1 MISKLTIQNILDAVR
16 IEEVIGDFVSL
27 KKRGSNMIGLC
38 PFHNEKTPSF
48 TVSPS
53 RGIYKCFGCGKAGNA
68 VNFIMEHEHYS
79 YPEALRYLAK
89 RFNVEIEEEEYNPD
103 EQQAISN
110 RESMF
115 KLNSF
120 ATEYFADQLY
130 NTERGKAIGLT
141 YFVDKRGYS
150 DDIIKLFQLGYSND
164 EYDAFYR
171 ASINSGFKKEFLIK
185 TGLVIEKENKKYDL
199 FRDRVIFPIHNI
211 AGRIVGF
218 GGRILT
224 NDKSKPKY
232 VNSPESEIYNK
243 SDILYGIYFAK
254 SSIISHDNCYLV
266 EGYTDVLSLVQAGI
280 KNVVASSG
288 TSLTTGQIKLIR
300 RYTPNITI
308 LYDGDAAGIKASF
321 RGIDMILSE
330 GMNVKIVL
338 FPEGDDPDSFAHH
351 HSPAEVQEYITK
363 QATDFITFKTN
374 LLLAETAKDPVKKAT
389 LVKEIINTISLIP
402 DAIIRSFYIRECSNL
417 MNISEPSLINELN
430 KQLRFKNKQ
439 KNLQSSYTIEE
450 QTNISEYQPVT
461 DYFDSLAQEKEIIR
475 LLLNYGNKEIKF
487 IVREKND
494 NSIIEHFVEVLIT
507 VAEFIITE
515 LERDEITFTNA
526 TCKKVYDEYTFLF
539 KKGKLPESIY
549 FLSHQEPDISEMATS
564 ILISPYDLAN
574 WGGKPKIYV
583 PPEDY
588 DLKKTVETSILA
600 FKAKRIEKKIYENKK
615 QIEMA
620 QSAGDEE
627 KLIQL
632 LKQKKILD
640 DIKKLINADKLG
652 RVVIH

>member
-79 YPEALRYLAK
+79 YPEALRCLAK

-439 KNLQSSYTIEE
+439 KNSQSSYTIEE